1 MLNISS
7 RSPFH
12 SAFLP
17 ATCGSPV
24 YCTFSPI
31 LGMISLFNLS
41 HSCAELFYKH
51 KQENERHDSK
61 KCARLYWTV
70 ELISVLIFPFCLT
83 ENRCTSYWRILRVD
97 IRYLKELRV
106 WLHPFLS
113 VSGLSG
119 TVMKRYFLPHFF
131 SGYFGKDQALIFQDK
146 RNAGS
151 SGGSSTLCTQ

>member
-1 MLNISS
+1 MLNISPES
-7 RSPFH
+7 LSH
-12 SAFLP
+12 STFLP
-17 ATCGSPV
+17 AMYKSPV
-24 YCTFSPI
+24 CFTFSPV
-31 LGMISLFNLS
+31 LGMISLFHWS
-41 HSCAELFYKH
+41 HSRCAELFD

-61 KCARLYWTV
+61 KCWRLYWNE

-113 VSGLSG
+113 VSGLRG
-119 TVMKRYFLPHFF
+119 TVMKRFFLPHFF

-151 SGGSSTLCTQ
+151 SGGGSTLCTQ